1 MDFSRIYPTPPSV
14 ESTDEKFEE
23 AKTMIGVGM
32 NINEDRNESFEIS
45 LMMVNIYNNKDYL
58 LIALFL

>member
-23 AKTMIGVGM
+23 AKSMMGIGM
-32 NINEDRNESFEIS
+32 NINEDRSETFEIG
-45 LMMVNIYNNKDYL
+45 LMMVNTCNNKDYL
-58 LIALFL
+58 

>member
-23 AKTMIGVGM
+23 AKSMMGM
-32 NINEDRNESFEIS
+32 NINEDRSETFEIG
-45 LMMVNIYNNKDYL
+45 LMMVNTCNNMDYL
-58 LIALFL
+58 